1 VEELDH
7 AAGRFHWVD
16 ALMMRDFQLLEEFLG
31 RFGHIT
37 IGAIRHPSAPSGQ
50 RGVGMGQERTTRYP
64 FTAGMS

>member
-1 VEELDH
+1 
-7 AAGRFHWVD
+7 
-16 ALMMRDFQLLEEFLG
+16 MMRDFQLLEEFLG

-64 FTAGMS
+64 FAAGMS